1 MNFPYFAKRF
11 KFFVAKLKLLRKS
24 SNFLL
29 LGVTNIILVLRFMNN
44 NKFYNVKTVKVV
56 NSKDVSVIGTNF
68 ARTMTNL
75 IILL

>member
-11 KFFVAKLKLLRKS
+11 KFFVVKLKLLRKS

-56 NSKDVSVIGTNF
+56 NSKDVSVKGTNF
-68 ARTMTNL
+68 ARTMTNF

>member
-11 KFFVAKLKLLRKS
+11 KFFVVKLKLLRKS

-56 NSKDVSVIGTNF
+56 NSKDVSVKGTNF
-68 ARTMTNL
+68 ASTMTNF

>member
-11 KFFVAKLKLLRKS
+11 KFFVVKLKLLRKS

-29 LGVTNIILVLRFMNN
+29 LGVTNIILVLRFLNN

-56 NSKDVSVIGTNF
+56 NSKDVSVKGTNF
-68 ARTMTNL
+68 ARTMTNF